1 MARAM
6 ASTIIDK
13 SDNFVE
19 SQTDTDIN
27 EITTDWFDSYK

>member
-1 MARAM
+1 M

-13 SDNFVE
+13 SNNFIE
-19 SQTDTDIN
+19 SQTDTDIS